1 MKFKDKFKPGDIIC
15 SDRFHNGLCM
25 IVDYLNE
32 DYFSGQYRY
41 SCDDLVKEGQ
51 RWSAY
56 ENDNYMFNFSYNWRI
71 ATDDDI
77 VKYLS
82 RFIDIPLG
90 KVGEHYVAK
99 LTDNGIVLKDTMF
112 TDSNVYLEADELID
126 LKRIIDERLA

>member
-15 SDRFHNGLCM
+15 SDRFRNGLCM
-25 IVDYLNE
+25 IVDE
-32 DYFSGQYRY
+32 
-41 SCDDLVKEGQ
+41 SCMFNLSDESYHRCNDLVVEWQ
-51 RWSAY
+51 AWHAY
-56 ENDNYMFNFSYNWRI
+56 ELDSCIKKPYNWRI

-77 VKYLS
+77 AKYLS
-82 RFIDIPLG
+82 RFLDIPLG